1 MFDQL
6 KLRGFFG
13 FVTGDPV
20 AVMKVFSLQRAV
32 VGAGTVAVVE
42 DELFVIGLS
51 HGRPRTSMGPLPEPK
66 RENTAVKAQALGRH
80 FSCEN
85 QS

>member
-20 AVMKVFSLQRAV
+20 AAMKVFSLQRAV
-32 VGAGTVAVVE
+32 VGAGTVVVVE
-42 DELFVIGLS
+42 DELFVIGPS
-51 HGRPRTSMGPLPEPK
+51 HGRPRTPIDLLPESK
-66 RENTAVKAQALGRH
+66 ERK
-80 FSCEN
+80 
-85 QS
+85 